1 MQVVASQLTIQLNR
15 YLAYLRDEKH
25 SPSNT
30 VQAYRRDLEKFFGYA
45 ATRDIR
51 SFSQLNEEDV
61 EEYKLYLNA
70 QGLSSSSVSRSL
82 SSLRGLFQYL
92 LAVGLADTNPAKN
105 VHNDKVVRK
114 ELNVLTSKE
123 VDSLLSQ
130 PDVNDIKGIRDKA
143 MLELLY
149 ATGIKVSELIGL
161 DLKDLNLSVSC
172 IHCGEGEN
180 ERLIPLYP
188 VAMKAVT
195 TYLEKSRMILAA
207 STDENALFVNLS
219 GERLSRQGFW
229 KILKS
234 QHTHH
239 PSWNTPYVTPLLC
252 NAFAGKRCGYTRYP
266 GDPWPQRSFL
276 YTALCSVSEG
286 QDEKQLYEIPSEGI
300 KPWEDFIISF
310 PERIT
315 DPAKAFQKNK

>member
-92 LAVGLADTNPAKN
+92 LSVGLADTNPAKN

-123 VDSLLSQ
+123 VEALLSQ

-207 STDENALFVNLS
+207 SADENALFVNLF

-234 QHTHH
+234 YVASAKITKDITPHTLRHSFATHLLENGADIHDIQEILGHRDLSSTQRYAQYLKDKMKNSYMKFH
-239 PSWNTPYVTPLLC
+239 PR
-252 NAFAGKRCGYTRYP
+252 A
-266 GDPWPQRSFL
+266 
-276 YTALCSVSEG
+276 
-286 QDEKQLYEIPSEGI
+286 
-300 KPWEDFIISF
+300 
-310 PERIT
+310 
-315 DPAKAFQKNK
+315 

>member
-123 VDSLLSQ
+123 VEALLSQ

-207 STDENALFVNLS
+207 STDENALFVNLF

-234 QHTHH
+234 YVASAKITKDITPHTLRHSFATHLLENGADIHDIQEILGHRDLSSTQRYAQYLKDKMKNSYMKFH
-239 PSWNTPYVTPLLC
+239 PR
-252 NAFAGKRCGYTRYP
+252 A
-266 GDPWPQRSFL
+266 
-276 YTALCSVSEG
+276 
-286 QDEKQLYEIPSEGI
+286 
-300 KPWEDFIISF
+300 
-310 PERIT
+310 
-315 DPAKAFQKNK
+315 

>member
-45 ATRDIR
+45 AMRDIR

-123 VDSLLSQ
+123 VEALLSQ

-188 VAMKAVT
+188 VALKAVT
-195 TYLEKSRMILAA
+195 TYLEKSRVILAA
-207 STDENALFVNLS
+207 STDEVALFVNLF

-234 QHTHH
+234 YVASAKITKDITPHTLRHSFATHLLENGADIHDIQEILGHRDLSSTQRYAQYLKDKMKNSYMKFH
-239 PSWNTPYVTPLLC
+239 PR
-252 NAFAGKRCGYTRYP
+252 A
-266 GDPWPQRSFL
+266 
-276 YTALCSVSEG
+276 
-286 QDEKQLYEIPSEGI
+286 
-300 KPWEDFIISF
+300 
-310 PERIT
+310 
-315 DPAKAFQKNK
+315 

>member
-92 LAVGLADTNPAKN
+92 LSVGLADTNPAKN

-123 VDSLLSQ
+123 VEALLSQ

-188 VAMKAVT
+188 VALKAVT
-195 TYLEKSRMILAA
+195 TYLEKSRVILAA
-207 STDENALFVNLS
+207 STDEVALFVNLF

-234 QHTHH
+234 YVASAKITKDITPHTLRHSFATHLLENGADIHDIQEILGHRDLSSTQRYAQYLKDKMKNSYMKFH
-239 PSWNTPYVTPLLC
+239 PR
-252 NAFAGKRCGYTRYP
+252 A
-266 GDPWPQRSFL
+266 
-276 YTALCSVSEG
+276 
-286 QDEKQLYEIPSEGI
+286 
-300 KPWEDFIISF
+300 
-310 PERIT
+310 
-315 DPAKAFQKNK
+315 

>member
-234 QHTHH
+234 YVASAKITKDITPHTLRHSFATHLLENGADIHDIQEILGHRDLSSTQRYAQYLKDKMKNSYMKFH
-239 PSWNTPYVTPLLC
+239 PR
-252 NAFAGKRCGYTRYP
+252 A
-266 GDPWPQRSFL
+266 
-276 YTALCSVSEG
+276 
-286 QDEKQLYEIPSEGI
+286 
-300 KPWEDFIISF
+300 
-310 PERIT
+310 
-315 DPAKAFQKNK
+315 

>member
-161 DLKDLNLSVSC
+161 DLKDLNLNVSC
-172 IHCGEGEN
+172 IRCGEGEN

-234 QHTHH
+234 YVASAKITKDITPHTLRHSFATHLLENGADIHDIQEILGHRDLSSTQRYAQYLKDKMKNSYMKFH
-239 PSWNTPYVTPLLC
+239 PR
-252 NAFAGKRCGYTRYP
+252 A
-266 GDPWPQRSFL
+266 
-276 YTALCSVSEG
+276 
-286 QDEKQLYEIPSEGI
+286 
-300 KPWEDFIISF
+300 
-310 PERIT
+310 
-315 DPAKAFQKNK
+315 

>member
-61 EEYKLYLNA
+61 EEYKLYLTA

-123 VDSLLSQ
+123 VEALLSQ

-188 VAMKAVT
+188 LAMKAVT

-234 QHTHH
+234 YVASAKITKDITPHTLRHSFATHLLENGADIHDIQEILGHRDLSSTQRYAQYLKDKMKNSYMKFH
-239 PSWNTPYVTPLLC
+239 PR
-252 NAFAGKRCGYTRYP
+252 A
-266 GDPWPQRSFL
+266 
-276 YTALCSVSEG
+276 
-286 QDEKQLYEIPSEGI
+286 
-300 KPWEDFIISF
+300 
-310 PERIT
+310 
-315 DPAKAFQKNK
+315 

>member
-123 VDSLLSQ
+123 VEALLSQ

-172 IHCGEGEN
+172 IRCGEGEN

-207 STDENALFVNLS
+207 STEENALFVNIF

-234 QHTHH
+234 YVASAKITKDITPHTLRHSFATHLLENGADIHDIQEILGHRDLSSTQRYAQYLKDKMKNSYMKFH
-239 PSWNTPYVTPLLC
+239 P
-252 NAFAGKRCGYTRYP
+252 
-266 GDPWPQRSFL
+266 RS
-276 YTALCSVSEG
+276 
-286 QDEKQLYEIPSEGI
+286 
-300 KPWEDFIISF
+300 
-310 PERIT
+310 
-315 DPAKAFQKNK
+315 

>member
-1 MQVVASQLTIQLNR
+1 MQVVTGQLTIQLNR

-25 SPSNT
+25 SSANT
-30 VQAYRRDLEKFFGYA
+30 VQAYRRDLEKFFGFA
-45 ATRDIR
+45 IAKDIH

-92 LAVGLADTNPAKN
+92 LSVGLADANPAKN
-105 VHNDKVVRK
+105 VHNDKVVHK

-123 VDSLLSQ
+123 VDALLSQ

-161 DLKDLNLSVSC
+161 DLNDLNLSVSC
-172 IHCGEGEN
+172 IRCGEGEN

-188 VAMKAVT
+188 VALKAVT
-195 TYLEKSRMILAA
+195 AYLDKSRVILAD
-207 STDENALFVNLS
+207 SSEERALFVNIS
-219 GERLSRQGFW
+219 GERLTRQGFW

-234 QHTHH
+234 YVSSAKITKDITPHTLRHSFATHLLENGADIHDIQEILGHKDLSSTQRYAQYLKDKMKNSYMKFH
-239 PSWNTPYVTPLLC
+239 PR
-252 NAFAGKRCGYTRYP
+252 A
-266 GDPWPQRSFL
+266 
-276 YTALCSVSEG
+276 
-286 QDEKQLYEIPSEGI
+286 
-300 KPWEDFIISF
+300 
-310 PERIT
+310 
-315 DPAKAFQKNK
+315 

>member
-30 VQAYRRDLEKFFGYA
+30 VQAYRRDLEKFYGYA

-92 LAVGLADTNPAKN
+92 LSVGLADTNPAKN

-123 VDSLLSQ
+123 VEALLSQ

-207 STDENALFVNLS
+207 STDENALFVNLF

-234 QHTHH
+234 YVASAKITKDITPHTLRHSFATHLLENGADIHDIQEILGHRDLSSTQRYAQYLKDKMKNSYMKFH
-239 PSWNTPYVTPLLC
+239 PR
-252 NAFAGKRCGYTRYP
+252 A
-266 GDPWPQRSFL
+266 
-276 YTALCSVSEG
+276 
-286 QDEKQLYEIPSEGI
+286 
-300 KPWEDFIISF
+300 
-310 PERIT
+310 
-315 DPAKAFQKNK
+315 

>member
-105 VHNDKVVRK
+105 VHNDMVVRK

-123 VDSLLSQ
+123 VEALLSQ

-172 IHCGEGEN
+172 IRCGEGEN

-207 STDENALFVNLS
+207 STDENALFVNLF

-234 QHTHH
+234 YVASAKITKDITPHTLRHSFATHLLENGADIHDIQEILGHRDLSSTQRYAQYLKDKMKNSYMKFH
-239 PSWNTPYVTPLLC
+239 PR
-252 NAFAGKRCGYTRYP
+252 A
-266 GDPWPQRSFL
+266 
-276 YTALCSVSEG
+276 
-286 QDEKQLYEIPSEGI
+286 
-300 KPWEDFIISF
+300 
-310 PERIT
+310 
-315 DPAKAFQKNK
+315 

>member
-61 EEYKLYLNA
+61 EEYKLYLTA

-82 SSLRGLFQYL
+82 SSLRGLYQYL

-123 VDSLLSQ
+123 VEALLSQ

-234 QHTHH
+234 YVASAKITKDITPHTLRHSFATHLLENGADIHDIQEILGHRDLSSTQRYAQYLKDKMKNSYMKFH
-239 PSWNTPYVTPLLC
+239 PR
-252 NAFAGKRCGYTRYP
+252 A
-266 GDPWPQRSFL
+266 
-276 YTALCSVSEG
+276 
-286 QDEKQLYEIPSEGI
+286 
-300 KPWEDFIISF
+300 
-310 PERIT
+310 
-315 DPAKAFQKNK
+315 